1 MSEFN
6 ILKQL
11 VSDGVELT
19 YGKMTL
25 CDLSHYQTF
34 RGDKK
39 WQIYCSDKRI
49 KEGEDNKNEGF
60 YKVYDD
66 LSKAI
71 MKFLELKMKISNRV
85 R

>member
-1 MSEFN
+1 MNEFN
-6 ILKQL
+6 VLKQL

-19 YGKMTL
+19 YGKLTL
-25 CDLSHYQTF
+25 CDLSHYQIF

-39 WQIYCSDKRI
+39 WQIFCSDKKI
-49 KEGEDNKNEGF
+49 KEDGKNEGF
-60 YKVYDD
+60 YQVYND
-66 LSKAI
+66 LNKAL